1 MWLLWAQL
9 WCGDGRYPATDQ
21 RNHPASTLKGR
32 PAGVAARRHAD
43 DFSPARWCDLTFFSL
58 FSLKNQCTTR
68 QKVCHLTLGRVC
80 LVFSLSPSHFWRC
93 CFAQVTAKIAG
104 QTRARHWLRR
114 SGDRRS
120 SGCRDYQHGV
130 GSRTGGR
137 RVAARRLHVAG
148 DVKLTA
154 NS

>member
-32 PAGVAARRHAD
+32 PAGVTARRAD

-80 LVFSLSPSHFWRC
+80 LFFFSPSLPFLALLLCSGYGENSRPNTC
-93 CFAQVTAKIAG
+93 VALAAPF
-104 QTRARHWLRR
+104 RR
-114 SGDRRS
+114 SPEFRL
-120 SGCRDYQHGV
+120 SGLPTRC
-130 GSRTGGR
+130 
-137 RVAARRLHVAG
+137 RVADGQAACGCTPAPCGR
-148 DVKLTA
+148 
-154 NS
+154 